1 MEYSYHNVFLPDDPI
16 DLCKYIGD
24 ENIFKL
30 VFKDVSFD
38 HKYKS
43 PLRENDSSPGCF
55 FWETPDSRIMFVDYG
70 NLGKTHFTS
79 IEFIKEYFK
88 LKSIHEALVFIKDKF
103 KNIVVTNDSVLNT
116 SENKEQSVKVEKII
130 ETFPREWTY
139 NDKLFWEPCGITK
152 QQLIEDNVIPVK
164 YYKIIY
170 DLNNFQVI
178 IPKYETY
185 AYNFAD
191 GKVKFYTPKDKVY
204 KWYTNATNNTIGN
217 IENISKKEDTLIIT
231 KSYKDCR
238 VLRNLD
244 YNEIVYFQNEGQIP
258 RVDLLLGLIKNYDK
272 IIIFYDNDEPGRF
285 QAERLKNFINSL
297 LNSEKAVT
305 VHIPLEYEQKDPSDF
320 RKSFGQNTTK
330 QTIKKIIKNVTKKN

>member
-38 HKYKS
+38 HKYRS

-88 LKSIHEALVFIKDKF
+88 LKSIHEALVFI
-103 KNIVVTNDSVLNT
+103 
-116 SENKEQSVKVEKII
+116 
-130 ETFPREWTY
+130 
-139 NDKLFWEPCGITK
+139 NDKLFCEPYGITK
-152 QQLIEDNVIPVK
+152 KQLIEDNVIPVK

-217 IENISKKEDTLIIT
+217 IENISKKGYTLIIT
-231 KSYKDCR
+231 KSYKDVM
-238 VLRNLD
+238 VLKEFGIQAVCLSSESTPLTIEEYWHTRRYCDFLVSLLD
-244 YNEIVYFQNEGQIP
+244 YDKAGIRMANYLKKQFG
-258 RVDLLLGLIKNYDK
+258 IK
-272 IIIFYDNDEPGRF
+272 PLMLTRGRYG
-285 QAERLKNFINSL
+285 KPDYG
-297 LNSEKAVT
+297 V
-305 VHIPLEYEQKDPSDF
+305 KDISDF
-320 RKSFGQNTTK
+320 RETYGKQKTLDLINKSIEHLSDFIEYSK
-330 QTIKKIIKNVTKKN
+330 QLNKVLWK